1 LGVELFFSVD
11 GQTDISKLL
20 VAFRYFQKGL
30 SNGDDDDDD
39 YDYDDNDNMMT
50 MMIMMMMIIIIIIII
65 IKPRRF

>member
-1 LGVELFFSVD
+1 MGVELFFSVD

-30 SNGDDDDDD
+30 SNGDDVDDD
-39 YDYDDNDNMMT
+39 YDYDDDNDNMMT

-65 IKPRRF
+65 KPRRF